1 MKDRIFIDTNLLIYY
16 VSNDILKKAI
26 VKDLLI
32 GNDEIVVS
40 SQVITEFVSI
50 TIKKQILSREQSI
63 NYANEFMDIFEFAAI
78 NKSTIK
84 LSFEIINRYGYSS
97 WDSLIIASALENN
110 CLILYTEDMQHNQI
124 IGGIL
129 RIINPFRLGET

>member
-16 VSNDILKKAI
+16 VSNDISKKAI

-50 TIKKQILSREQSI
+50 TIKKQILSR
-63 NYANEFMDIFEFAAI
+63 
-78 NKSTIK
+78 
-84 LSFEIINRYGYSS
+84 
-97 WDSLIIASALENN
+97 
-110 CLILYTEDMQHNQI
+110 
-124 IGGIL
+124 
-129 RIINPFRLGET
+129 